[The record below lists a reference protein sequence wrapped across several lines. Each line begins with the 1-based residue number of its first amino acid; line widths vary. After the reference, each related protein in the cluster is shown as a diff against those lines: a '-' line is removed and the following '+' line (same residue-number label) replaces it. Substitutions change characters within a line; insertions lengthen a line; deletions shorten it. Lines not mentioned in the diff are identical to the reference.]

1 MKQIQRSKNINTLSQ
16 RERERETHR
25 QRNFRHIL
33 RDRSF
38 AVEEAGHK
46 DITTEI
52 EIERECERLLYNF
65 F

>member
-16 RERERETHR
+16 RERERER
-25 QRNFRHIL
+25 ERNFRHIL